1 LHLFHRRERSESEG
15 KQELYSIRQFDQ
27 NKSVKMAF
35 LLRNQLTW
43 KMKAAAVVV
52 IIVVII
58 IILN

>member
-1 LHLFHRRERSESEG
+1 
-15 KQELYSIRQFDQ
+15 
-27 NKSVKMAF
+27 MAF